1 MFAFLADLHLG
12 ARVSNE
18 DQMNSLKMFLSLIK
32 KHKEPCHCIF
42 VCGDVFDHRLSIP
55 EAEFA
60 AKYLLRLVYNCLGDH
75 GRSIPVHFI
84 HGTFTHD
91 YDQYNIYLPLL
102 NEIDGVSIFYT
113 DKVCCHQ
120 LWSGGPNVLYLPQ
133 EYGNIDYSS
142 AFSKSYDIIIG
153 HGPISSCTM
162 NPCKSKSEEIVHSV
176 EKLGDL
182 SKICIFG
189 HYHGFTDFGNHVY
202 YAGPLLQWKYG
213 EDIPKRF
220 VFCNDQYQLETVLNP
235 YAMEFKTIDIYQP
248 EELRNALSKEIKS
261 PHRFMIHS
269 DMYSLSTYH
278 GIMATTKKNS
288 YISYRIISDIEH
300 TVKPTSESTTPQHTI
315 IEPVAGLIQ
324 YIEER
329 YQLNAEKE
337 VREYEDKIRKEEKK

>member
-1 MFAFLADLHLG
+1 MFSYLADIHLG
-12 ARVSNE
+12 NKLSNE
-18 DQMNSLKMFLSLIK
+18 VQMKSLEMFLQLIK

-42 VCGDVFDHRLSIP
+42 VCGDLFNHRLSID
-55 EAEFA
+55 EAKFA
-60 AKYLLRLVYNCLGDH
+60 SLYLLRLVCNQCGENGKH
-75 GRSIPVHFI
+75 VPVHFI
-84 HGTFTHD
+84 HGTYTHD
-91 YDQYNIYLPLL
+91 YEQYKIYLPLL
-102 NEIDGVSIFYT
+102 EQIDGVRIFYAET
-113 DKVCCHQ
+113 ACAKQ
-120 LWSGGPNVLYLPQ
+120 LWSNGPTVLYLPQ
-133 EYGNIDYSS
+133 EYGNVDYAE
-142 AFSKSYDIIIG
+142 AFSHTYDIIVG
-153 HGPISSCTM
+153 HGPISSSNL
-162 NPCKSKSEEIVHSV
+162 NPCKSKSEEIVHSADL
-176 EKLGDL
+176 LGEI
-182 SKICIFG
+182 SKICVFG
-189 HYHGFTDFGNHVY
+189 HFHGYTDFGNNVY

-220 VFCNDQYQLETVLNP
+220 FFCNDQYEVETVLNP

-288 YISYRIISDIEH
+288 YISYRIISDIER

-315 IEPVAGLIQ
+315 VEPVAGLIQ